1 MTLKWVQLE
10 EDCQIK
16 EQFRG
21 YKEGLVSYNDGK
33 TDWVVQPPT
42 ARMLAKYKVSQ
53 WKFGILEVLMIFNIF
68 RI

>member
-1 MTLKWVQLE
+1 MTLKLVQLE

-21 YKEGLVSYNDGK
+21 YKEGLVSYNDGE
-33 TDWVVQPPT
+33 TAWVVQPPT
-42 ARMLAKYKVSQ
+42 ARMLEKYKVIQ
-53 WKFGILEVLMIFNIF
+53 WKFDILEIFVIFNIF